1 MSTNTIPEHTGT
13 PQHFD
18 FDVTLSFAEEDRP
31 FVARVARILKSKG
44 LNLFYDKYALI
55 DSWGLNLYEHLDD
68 VYRNRAR
75 YCVIFISEHYRK
87 KLWTEHERESAQA
100 RAFLK
105 NETYILPFRMDA
117 TDLPGLKN
125 TISYLTINEFDEKKL
140 AAAIIKKVAQPV
152 VPPTPAP
159 QPIRPFIGLT
169 VQKKIKR
176 HLYYR
181 IKWYALA
188 LVSGGAAVYGL
199 ADRLTPPDI
208 LARKLYERSRQVYD
222 SARCNDGTWSLAK
235 GRGAC
240 SHHGGVAYRIKDTF
254 YSKTLEQCKEEAA
267 RISFFP

>member
-1 MSTNTIPEHTGT
+1 MSTNTNPGHTGT

-31 FVARVARILKSKG
+31 FVARVARILRKKG

-55 DSWGLNLYEHLDD
+55 DSWGLNLYDHLDD
-68 VYRNRAR
+68 VYRKRAR

-87 KLWTEHERESAQA
+87 KLWTQHERESAQA

-117 TDLPGLKN
+117 TDLPGLKD
-125 TISYLTINEFDEKKL
+125 TTSYLTINEFDEKQL

-152 VPPTPAP
+152 APPTPLP

-199 ADRLTPPDI
+199 ADRFTPADI
-208 LARKLYERSRQVYD
+208 LARKLYERSRRVYD
-222 SARCNDGTWSLAK
+222 SARCNDSTSSYSRRSGT
-235 GRGAC
+235 C
-240 SHHGGVAYRIKDTF
+240 SWHKGVAYFFTDTV
-254 YSKTLEQCKEEAA
+254 YTKTLEQCQKEAA
-267 RISFFP
+267 AISFFP